1 MCLAHTLPSKW
12 KCFFSLNLD
21 WRYSDQC
28 LYLMEECARSSSAP
42 IARRTYDGSSDADV
56 HALRRHTFGK
66 TFIFYLASF
75 NSKYSRIRKVI
86 HTHMY
91 FCIID
96 LNSRLQHF
104 EECLT
109 SQMTGRHPSVPSA
122 DSPPPH
128 RQRTGWYTLKKNKNK
143 KKKKYIKVH

>member
-1 MCLAHTLPSKW
+1 MTSVCTLWKSVQDLHPLLSLVGHTMAPVMLTYM
-12 KCFFSLNLD
+12 
-21 WRYSDQC
+21 RYGDTH
-28 LYLMEECARSSSAP
+28 LEN
-42 IARRTYDGSSDADV
+42 T
-56 HALRRHTFGK
+56 
-66 TFIFYLASF
+66 FYLASF
-75 NSKYSRIRKVI
+75 NSRYNRIRKVI

-128 RQRTGWYTLKKNKNK
+128 RQKTGWHTLKKRT
-143 KKKKYIKVH
+143 KKKKYIKVHYVLSLSESCGVFCFFCCYFCVTIPE